1 MGCKNN
7 KLGSHSAI
15 VANTFGVCALEF
27 EGQPAGATQRSA
39 RLVITPTPT
48 LTKTRVNHFEHFK
61 ENDSI
66 QLTKQRGE

>member
-1 MGCKNN
+1 MQQKQAWKSFRYRGKYFWFARWNS
-7 KLGSHSAI
+7 K
-15 VANTFGVCALEF
+15 
-27 EGQPAGATQRSA
+27 GQPAGATQRSA